1 MAATPEQRTGNIK
14 YKLEFLAT
22 KAELEALCREVR
34 ATRWTIVAVGVG
46 ISIVILATRFI
57 G

>member
-1 MAATPEQRTGNIK
+1 MEPEQRNSHIE
-14 YKLEFLAT
+14 YKLQFLAT
-22 KAELEALCREVR
+22 KAELAALCREVR
-34 ATRWTIVAVGVG
+34 ATRWTIAVVGVG